1 MILRLFILV
10 LITLGSVSSVHA
22 DVPDTSLSNTI
33 ALDKKFRS
41 ALSHWKL
48 ETLMRASEGGNEN
61 LYTINYLAALP
72 APKGGKQWACL
83 AEALY
88 FEARGEEVKGQFA
101 VAEVILNRVDSASFP
116 SFPCGVVHQG
126 TGRRFACQF
135 TYDCDGR
142 AEVIRDQKAYIQVGK
157 VAQIMLEGAP
167 RRLTKGALY
176 YHTKS
181 VNPKWARSF
190 SKTVTIG
197 SHYFYVPPQKIA
209 KNN

>member
-88 FEARGEEVKGQFA
+88 FEARGEEIKGQFA

-116 SFPCGVVHQG
+116 SSPCGVVHQG

>member
-1 MILRLFILV
+1 
-10 LITLGSVSSVHA
+10 
-22 DVPDTSLSNTI
+22 
-33 ALDKKFRS
+33 
-41 ALSHWKL
+41 
-48 ETLMRASEGGNEN
+48 MRASEGGNEN

-88 FEARGEEVKGQFA
+88 FEARGEEIKGQFA

-116 SFPCGVVHQG
+116 SSPCGVVHQG